1 MKKTNAVDI
10 VKKLNS
16 GDRYVVT
23 VSVLRE
29 GRIHN
34 TVTSNNFL
42 TLDLPAVRSK
52 VSEEIHKLWQIANS
66 AESGEDSAIAV
77 TEEKLKSMLE

>member
-10 VKKLNS
+10 VKKLDS

-23 VSVLRE
+23 VSVLRK

>member
-52 VSEEIHKLWQIANS
+52 VSEEIHNLWQIANS

-77 TEEKLKSMLE
+77 TEEKLKNMLE